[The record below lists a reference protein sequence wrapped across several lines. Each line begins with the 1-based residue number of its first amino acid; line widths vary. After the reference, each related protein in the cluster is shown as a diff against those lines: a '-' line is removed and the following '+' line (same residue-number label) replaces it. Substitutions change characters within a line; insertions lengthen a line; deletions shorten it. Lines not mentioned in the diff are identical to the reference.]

1 MSRKSSKSNAAN
13 DAQEKYS
20 AEIREFQT
28 AIPENKK
35 CFECDQRGPTY
46 VDMTIGS
53 FVCTKCSG
61 MLRGITPPHRIKSI
75 SMSSFTSEEVAFL
88 KSRGNIWC
96 GKVWMGLY
104 DKNRSGALEAKDDE
118 SLKSHIIQ
126 KYEKKSY
133 YVDPS
138 TIQQSLTAATS
149 ASHPTSSSTGS
160 SSLLGSSSGGFIGTT
175 LTQRSSHVARPSSSS
190 TSSNTSP
197 IIKPVTIPKSNGNIR
212 TGLSGVILPPPVS
225 IADPFTSSSAAAPA
239 SSALLTSSTT
249 SVSAGGV
256 PPPVAATAAVTKSS
270 NATVMESFANF
281 DAVKF
286 DDISD
291 PWSNN
296 PSAGGLPAKSD
307 PKSNSVAHPASTFKS
322 GSAIMTPRNSSSS
335 QSPALAVTEVAKIPE
350 VVEDKYAAL
359 KDLDEIFK
367 NTVVVT
373 DGNSTGTS
381 IFGSSPMAAQPSAQP
396 QISPTTNVFGPSPTN
411 NGLVGEFPTTWGTTT
426 TDARNPDHNA
436 AGPSPNAGWASN
448 WPSSSTTNN
457 GSKAAP
463 INPFTGASNLTQ
475 LNTSPWPTTGTS
487 PVQSSSQSSTTNN
500 WSNFANM
507 SSSTS
512 SSSPANNMSKMGTLG
527 PVQHVTSHPGVSP
540 SDPFGAAPATNLQ
553 NSAFTM
559 DPFDWAG
566 AKF

>member
-1 MSRKSSKSNAAN
+1 
-13 DAQEKYS
+13 
-20 AEIREFQT
+20 
-28 AIPENKK
+28 
-35 CFECDQRGPTY
+35 
-46 VDMTIGS
+46 
-53 FVCTKCSG
+53 
-61 MLRGITPPHRIKSI
+61 
-75 SMSSFTSEEVAFL
+75 
-88 KSRGNIWC
+88 
-96 GKVWMGLY
+96 
-104 DKNRSGALEAKDDE
+104 
-118 SLKSHIIQ
+118 
-126 KYEKKSY
+126 
-133 YVDPS
+133 
-138 TIQQSLTAATS
+138 
-149 ASHPTSSSTGS
+149 
-160 SSLLGSSSGGFIGTT
+160 
-175 LTQRSSHVARPSSSS
+175 
-190 TSSNTSP
+190 
-197 IIKPVTIPKSNGNIR
+197 
-212 TGLSGVILPPPVS
+212 
-225 IADPFTSSSAAAPA
+225 
-239 SSALLTSSTT
+239 
-249 SVSAGGV
+249 
-256 PPPVAATAAVTKSS
+256 
-270 NATVMESFANF
+270 
-281 DAVKF
+281 
-286 DDISD
+286 
-291 PWSNN
+291 
-296 PSAGGLPAKSD
+296 
-307 PKSNSVAHPASTFKS
+307 
-322 GSAIMTPRNSSSS
+322 MTPRNSSSS

-426 TDARNPDHNA
+426 TDAKNPDHNV

-553 NSAFTM
+553 NSGTNHNYIIFYTEIFTGKIVWWSL
-559 DPFDWAG
+559 FTRELSG
-566 AKF
+566 KNLQNSTFS